1 MGVTDEAYG
10 QSNRATERIGPATTK
25 LMGAVHSILIQT
37 VFLLQKGGCTRMGA
51 PAGAPRQVAL
61 SHSCWKPHRQSL

>member
-1 MGVTDEAYG
+1 VRVTDEAYVLK
-10 QSNRATERIGPATTK
+10 NRGTAQIGPARTN
-25 LMGAVHSILIQT
+25 LMGAVPSILIPT
-37 VFLLQKGGCTRMGA
+37 VFLLQRGGWTRMEA